1 MRSLKVRLIQILL
14 SLYLPK
20 LWKHVFLMVILQYK
34 LVTLPYLLVHFQ
46 AVLVISLQ
54 MGHAAL
60 AAIAGIIALA
70 AIAGIIVRGRL
81 WVGSP
86 LLGTCSAGYLGVAP
100 QCPSGDMSH
109 WIPHMSLLCYLSAPS
124 CLCTMFTNYEDNH
137 VNRLGAH
144 KLAIASCSHCT
155 CAYL

>member
-1 MRSLKVRLIQILL
+1 MRSLKVKLIQILL

-34 LVTLPYLLVHFQ
+34 LVMLPYLLVHFQ

-54 MGHAAL
+54 MGHA
-60 AAIAGIIALA
+60 ALA

-86 LLGTCSAGYLGVAP
+86 LLGTCSAGYLGVVL

-124 CLCTMFTNYEDNH
+124 CVCTMFTNYEDNH
-137 VNRLGAH
+137 VNGLGAH
-144 KLAIASCSHCT
+144 KLAIASCSHCA